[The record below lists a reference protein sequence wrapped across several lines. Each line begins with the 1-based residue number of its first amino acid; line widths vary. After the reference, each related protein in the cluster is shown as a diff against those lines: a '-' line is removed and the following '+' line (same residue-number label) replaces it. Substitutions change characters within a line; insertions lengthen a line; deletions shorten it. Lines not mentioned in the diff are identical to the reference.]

1 MIRVLVKK
9 LLDDKNFN
17 ESSKITLNQVA
28 EETGISR
35 PTLNRIVNQPGY
47 KTNTDAINALCH
59 FFDCTPNELLEY
71 KRDDE

>member
-1 MIRVLVKK
+1 MIRILVKK

-35 PTLNRIVNQPGY
+35 PTLNRIVNQPGN
-47 KTNTDAINALCH
+47 KTNTDSINALCH
-59 FFDCTPNELLEY
+59 FFNCTPTELLEY